1 MLQLHSALKA
11 AASLGVLC
19 GFAWGHGGIFW
30 GRGNGIGISS
40 VGNGMKN
47 HVCYANTH

>member
-19 GFAWGHGGIFW
+19 GFIFW